1 MLFAVLA
8 SRRERLPVEHLRVMS
23 LEAASLRDRACQGAP
38 ATRAKRGK
46 YDPQISL
53 LKVCEPLFQR
63 GVRCHPQPLLSHQS
77 GEHSGDIPSA
87 VCQLPG
93 HTVLGRGK
101 APFKVAWVAVPLPA
115 ASSLRLQT
123 QLVFYSLSAC
133 CLHMEMLNETFCRRS
148 QSTQLPRGQEHP
160 SDQSARDGAAGTK
173 RGLHENKAGREE
185 KSSCKHSTRLT
196 QRNLPPGTSCLPC

>member
-1 MLFAVLA
+1 MA
-8 SRRERLPVEHLRVMS
+8 SRRERLPVEHLGVMS
-23 LEAASLRDRACQGAP
+23 LEAASLWDRACQGAP

-53 LKVCEPLFQR
+53 LKVSEPLFQSR

-93 HTVLGRGK
+93 HAVLGRGK
-101 APFKVAWVAVPLPA
+101 APFKVAWAAEPLPA

-123 QLVFYSLSAC
+123 QLVFLQPLCLLSAHGDAERDI
-133 CLHMEMLNETFCRRS
+133 L
-148 QSTQLPRGQEHP
+148 QAQPEH
-160 SDQSARDGAAGTK
+160 AA
-173 RGLHENKAGREE
+173 A
-185 KSSCKHSTRLT
+185 
-196 QRNLPPGTSCLPC
+196 QRTGTSFGPERAGWSCRNKTGTA